1 MKQII
6 RVLLLIFHQIEQR
19 NNAQFLLKVLNGLQC
34 FLCVGKLRLQIVMLQ
49 VELHS
54 CLLPIAWVLIVLDF
68 LAWRLEARPGI
79 KPQDLKS
86 NQLYI
91 SPTLHPLHNRFV
103 PGCHLSNSSTRLL
116 KEAKWSWS
124 HLLVTTKLISHHLFV
139 WKFPWQKP
147 LWEQLV
153 TVSKCVYV

>member
-86 NQLYI
+86 NQLYNYKSHFAPPSQQICSRLPPVQLFHEAFKRGQMILIPSTCNNKINI
-91 SPTLHPLHNRFV
+91 SSFI
-103 PGCHLSNSSTRLL
+103 CL
-116 KEAKWSWS
+116 KIS
-124 HLLVTTKLISHHLFV
+124 LTKASMGA
-139 WKFPWQKP
+139 
-147 LWEQLV
+147 
-153 TVSKCVYV
+153 VSDCE